1 MAEREFVKISRLGE
15 RFWSAVV
22 EANGDELT
30 LRCDSDV
37 IVRGLPSYGETFSAS
52 RREVID
58 RILVN

>member
-1 MAEREFVKISRLGE
+1 MAMRRVDDFRVR
-15 RFWSAVV
+15 V
-22 EANGDELT
+22 DELT

-37 IVRGLPSYGETFSAS
+37 IVRGLPAYGETFSAS

>member
-37 IVRGLPSYGETFSAS
+37 IVRGLPAYGETFKAS